1 MSQSELSP
9 TSPVGETLT
18 PGAAASPRRTPS
30 SQPPAAAVA
39 AALAATPATGVV
51 VHLASSDRRA
61 DEIGRALTAFA
72 AERPVLVLPPWDC
85 LPYDRASP
93 SRDVMGRRA
102 RVVASL
108 ADGARAGAIVV
119 TSPEALVQ
127 RLPPGHVVAEAV
139 MTLRTGDPL
148 DRDALARFAARTG
161 YVTDER
167 IDEPGEIALLGEVVD
182 VFPPDAAKPARIVVE
197 ETGVIA
203 EIRIYDPLTQR
214 SEIEVDSVSL
224 GPASEW
230 ILPEA
235 AAPEEPPE
243 TWPQRPPGVEHGL
256 ADHYDDLTS
265 LFDLLPDAKLSVDPK
280 APDRLPEVEDHVL
293 DAHAAHLALGG
304 KAEPTPSPPAALY
317 LLGDD
322 LRAAIKRWK
331 ALALPLDGVEAV
343 ASFAGGR
350 SPGRAFS
357 DFVEAQQAAGRR
369 VVLTGL
375 RHELRPLTK
384 ALARGLDL
392 KPQPADGWYAA
403 RSAEPGAVSS
413 LEADLEAGFVDPDAA
428 LAVVAAADVLGGRMA
443 SRASSATDLVLE
455 PDLRIGD
462 VVLHEDHGVGVLRDL
477 STVEIEGVARDVL
490 HLEYYGGD
498 NLLAPVEEIGR
509 IWRYG
514 GEAAGVTLDRLKGE
528 AWARRRAEVSRHVDD
543 AARRLVALAT
553 ERQARTCEPIVPPKV
568 AYARFAARFAY
579 PETPD
584 QAAAIEAVLGD
595 LASGRPMDRLVCGDV
610 GYGKT
615 EVALRA
621 AAAVALSGRQVALA
635 APTTVLARQHVETFR
650 RRFQGT
656 GIGVAHLSRLVTPA
670 EARAVRQGLD
680 SGEIKIV
687 VGTQALAGKDMAF
700 DDLALLIID
709 EEQKFGAALKAQLR
723 GLCADGH
730 VLTLTATP
738 IPRTLQAAMV
748 GIQDVSVIASPP
760 ARRRPVRTFVA
771 PFDAASLRTALMREK
786 RRGGQSFLVVPRI
799 DDVGPIGERLAK
811 VVPELSVRVAHGDVA
826 SDAMDAVM
834 VGFADGDGDVL
845 LATNIIESGLD
856 VPRANTMIVWRPD
869 RFGLSQLHQLR
880 GRVGRGRIQGV
891 ACLLTDP
898 DSELSEATRARLST
912 LEAFDRLGSGLAIS
926 ARDLDLRGGGDLV
939 GEDQAGH
946 VKMIGASLYQRL
958 LARAVAVARG
968 EADADAQTPNLVLG
982 EIGSLPPDYVPDP
995 VVRIGLYARLAR
1007 IDDPAAIDAFEEEL
1021 EDRFGSPPDA
1031 VGILLAKARLTALAR
1046 AAGVVEVRAGPKG
1059 VVLVVPPKVAAE
1071 AAKRLTRVVPEVS
1084 VDGGRIIVASPS
1096 EDDTTGRTLVE
1107 RLVSALAAGR

>member
-1 MSQSELSP
+1 MALSDLP
-9 TSPVGETLT
+9 PASPAGETLT
-18 PGAAASPRRTPS
+18 PGAAPAPRRTPS

-39 AALAATPATGVV
+39 AALAATSAADVV
-51 VHLASSDRRA
+51 VHMASSDRRA
-61 DEIGRALTAFA
+61 DEIGRALSAFA
-72 AERPVLVLPPWDC
+72 PGRRVLVLPPWDC

-108 ADGARAGAIVV
+108 ANGDAAGAIVV
-119 TSPEALVQ
+119 TSPEALAQ
-127 RLPPGHVVAEAV
+127 RLPPGPAIAEAF
-139 MTLRTGDPL
+139 MTLRTGAPL

-182 VFPPDAAKPARIVVE
+182 VFPPDAAKPARIVVDE
-197 ETGVIA
+197 DGVIA

-214 SEIEVDSVSL
+214 SEAEVDSVLL

-235 AAPEEPPE
+235 ATPEGPPD
-243 TWPQRPPGVEHGL
+243 TWPPRPPGVEHAL
-256 ADHYDDLTS
+256 ADHYEALTS
-265 LFDLLPDAKLSVDPK
+265 LFELLPRARLSADPK
-280 APDRLPEVEDHVL
+280 APDRLVEVEDHVI
-293 DAHAAHLALGG
+293 DAHAARLTLGA
-304 KAEPTPSPPAALY
+304 KAEPPPPPPADLY
-317 LLGDD
+317 LLTED
-322 LRAAIKRWK
+322 LRTAMEVWTP
-331 ALALPLDGVEAV
+331 LALPLEAVEAV
-343 ASFAGGR
+343 PNFGGAK

-357 DFVEAQQAAGRR
+357 DFVEAQRDAGRR

-375 RHELRPLTK
+375 RHELRPLAK

-392 KPQPADGWYAA
+392 KPRPADDWNDA
-403 RSAEPGAVSS
+403 RSAEAGAVSS
-413 LEADLEAGFVDPDAA
+413 LEADLESGFVDPGAA
-428 LAVVAAADVLGGRMA
+428 LAVIAAADVLGGRLA
-443 SRASSATDLVLE
+443 SRAASTADLVLE

-490 HLEYYGGD
+490 HLEYHGGD
-498 NLLAPVEEIGR
+498 MVLAPVEEIGR
-509 IWRYG
+509 VWRYG
-514 GEAAGVTLDRLKGE
+514 GEAAGVTLDRLRGD

-543 AARRLVALAT
+543 AARRLVALAA
-553 ERQARTCEPIVPPKV
+553 ERQARTCEPITPPKA

-621 AAAVALSGRQVALA
+621 AAAVALTGRQVALA

-650 RRFQGT
+650 RRFEGA

-670 EARAVRQGLD
+670 EARAVRQGLE

-687 VGTQALAGKDMAF
+687 IGTQALGSKDMAF

-709 EEQKFGAALKAQLR
+709 EEQKFGAALKAKLR
-723 GLCADGH
+723 GLCADAH

-771 PFDAASLRTALMREK
+771 PFDAASLRTALMRER
-786 RRGGQSFLVVPRI
+786 RRGGQSFVVVPRI
-799 DDVGPIGERLAK
+799 EDIDPIGERLAK
-811 VVPELSVRVAHGDVA
+811 AVPELSVRVAHGDMA
-826 SDAMDAVM
+826 SEAMDAVM

-891 ACLLTDP
+891 TCLLTDP
-898 DSELSEATRARLST
+898 DSELSGATRARLST

-946 VKMIGASLYQRL
+946 LKMIGAALYQRL
-958 LARAVAVARG
+958 LAQAVAVARG
-968 EADADAQTPNLVLG
+968 EAEADAPAPSLVLG
-982 EIGSLPPDYVPDP
+982 ETGGLPPDYIPDP

-1007 IDDPAAIDAFEEEL
+1007 IEDAAAIDAFEEEL
-1021 EDRFGSPPDA
+1021 EDRFGAPPDA
-1031 VGILLAKARLTALAR
+1031 VKILLATARLTALAR
-1046 AAGVVEVRAGPKG
+1046 IAGIFEVRAGPKG
-1059 VVLVVPPKVAAE
+1059 VVLVAAPKVVAA
-1071 AAKRLTRVVPEVS
+1071 AARRLARAKYQAS
-1084 VDGGRIIVASPS
+1084 LDGGRIIVAAPS
-1096 EDDTTGRTLVE
+1096 EDAVKRHALVE
-1107 RLVSALAAGR
+1107 RMLSILANG